1 MVVAVNEFA
10 WTQENVRDAIE
21 KNSFSYQN
29 VPLPFG
35 LETGGK
41 DRSETARSIFPD
53 DLKSKSVLD
62 VGCMYGYF
70 CFAAEDRGAINCLGV
85 DIDRENVR
93 KSSLL
98 AAIRGSSATFRHLDI
113 EADAI
118 PGSFDYVLCLN
129 VLHHL
134 RNPIAS
140 IDKLAAATRDTL
152 VLEIAS
158 FSRRDR
164 KKNGVS
170 WLIGKL
176 LGWYP
181 IFFVAGD
188 SSQTFFMTA
197 AAVRRLL
204 LKHRFDF
211 ARAEKIAD
219 GHKGRFIIVAKRRRI
234 DRLVIVAGLPA
245 SGKSTFIDYLSGPS
259 GADLSRQIGAD
270 PDLVWAQWLFG
281 KLLRSEHQDLGNVI
295 LHYNI
300 SKHLI
305 DGDLYHHS
313 RALSDLINVS
323 REVAVVTVNCPR
335 TELLE
340 RFRAN
345 RMNNTRKS
353 LTSRR
358 HRKKIDQLKAVY
370 ERPESLKALY
380 DDWFGFLDKRNIR
393 HVTVA
398 AQGSGYAIQEAEM
411 VEDSAQAR
419 K

>member
-1 MVVAVNEFA
+1 MNDIA
-10 WTQENVRDAIE
+10 WTQENIRDALE
-21 KNSFSYQN
+21 QNSFSYQN

-35 LETGGK
+35 LETGGR
-41 DRSETARSIFPD
+41 DRSETAKRIFPD
-53 DLKSKSVLD
+53 DLASKSVFD
-62 VGCMYGYF
+62 AGCMYGYF
-70 CFAAEDRGAINCLGV
+70 CFAAEDRGATNCLGV
-85 DIDRENVR
+85 DIDKENVR
-93 KSSLL
+93 KSALL
-98 AAIRGSSATFRHLDI
+98 AAIRGSAAQFRHFDI
-113 EADAI
+113 EADAV
-118 PGSFDYVLCLN
+118 PGVFDYVLCLN

-134 RNPIAS
+134 RDPIGS

-170 WLIGKL
+170 WLIGKF

-181 IFFVAGD
+181 IFFVAGG

-211 ARAEKIAD
+211 ARADEISE

-234 DRLVIVAGLPA
+234 DRLVVVAGLPA
-245 SGKSTFIDYLSGPS
+245 SGKSTFMDYLSGPH
-259 GADLSRQIGAD
+259 GANLCREIGIDRDLTWSS
-270 PDLVWAQWLFG
+270 WLFG

-313 RALSDLINVS
+313 RALSDLTKVA
-323 REVAVVTVNCPR
+323 REVTVVTVDCPR

-340 RFRAN
+340 RFKAS

-353 LTSRR
+353 LTSSR
-358 HRKKIDQLKAVY
+358 HRKKIDRLKAVY
-370 ERPESLKALY
+370 ERAEGLKALH
-380 DDWFGFLDKRNIR
+380 DDWFGFLDLRGIR

-398 AQGSGYAIQEAEM
+398 AEGGGYRIR
-411 VEDSAQAR
+411 EDKA
-419 K
+419 